1 VQKKIKGR
9 ESKARQQTHV
19 CHKTANMGHLLGLRF
34 VVREF
39 RSKSKSKSKSNSKS
53 KSKSNSKSKSKSK
66 SKSNSNSK
74 GKYRGLS
81 TASREKLRDF
91 GRDDTSVVAA
101 KRVSGLGWLV
111 SCIAHGTVD
120 GECGSGG
127 GVSQME
133 QIGPGNK
140 D

>member
-66 SKSNSNSK
+66 SKSNSNSNSKSNSKSELPHPPPGKAGRK
-74 GKYRGLS
+74 GRAPAGTFRPQRL
-81 TASREKLRDF
+81 TLQA
-91 GRDDTSVVAA
+91 
-101 KRVSGLGWLV
+101 LG
-111 SCIAHGTVD
+111 
-120 GECGSGG
+120 
-127 GVSQME
+127 
-133 QIGPGNK
+133 
-140 D
+140 

>member
-53 KSKSNSKSKSKSK
+53 KSKSNSN
-66 SKSNSNSK
+66 SNSNSNSELPHPPPGKAGRK
-74 GKYRGLS
+74 GRAPAGTFRPQRL
-81 TASREKLRDF
+81 TLQA
-91 GRDDTSVVAA
+91 
-101 KRVSGLGWLV
+101 LG
-111 SCIAHGTVD
+111 
-120 GECGSGG
+120 
-127 GVSQME
+127 
-133 QIGPGNK
+133 
-140 D
+140 